1 MQIAGKAVYTPYEN
15 ESGRLWLKFGGRTIN
30 FIMTN
35 ERKDKNDANSDSQP
49 LQGPFKEGLWVGFGT
64 KNFKQE
70 KVENKE
76 DTHKMS
82 EMDDKGL
89 DMK

>member
-1 MQIAGKAVYTPYEN
+1 MQIARKVIYTPYEN
-15 ESGRLWLKFGGRTIN
+15 ESGRFWLKFGGRTIN

-35 ERKDKNDANSDSQP
+35 EKKDNNNGNPGSEP
-49 LQGPFKEGLWVGFGT
+49 LKGPFKKGLWDEFGT
-64 KNFKQE
+64 KKFKQE
-70 KVENKE
+70 EVESEE
-76 DTHKMS
+76 DTEKMS

>member
-1 MQIAGKAVYTPYEN
+1 MQIVRKAVYTPYEN
-15 ESGRLWLKFGGRTIN
+15 ESGRVWLKFGGRTIN

-35 ERKDKNDANSDSQP
+35 EKQDKNNAIPGSEP
-49 LQGPFKEGLWVGFGT
+49 LKGPFKKGLWAGFGT
-64 KNFKQE
+64 KKFKQE
-70 KVENKE
+70 KVEDKE

>member
-1 MQIAGKAVYTPYEN
+1 MQIVRKAVYTPCEN
-15 ESGRLWLKFGGRTIN
+15 ESGRVWLKFGGRTIN

-35 ERKDKNDANSDSQP
+35 EKQDKNNTNPGSEP
-49 LQGPFKEGLWVGFGT
+49 LKGPFKQGSWAGFGT

-70 KVENKE
+70 TIEDEE
-76 DTHKMS
+76 DTQKMS

>member
-1 MQIAGKAVYTPYEN
+1 MQIVRKAEYTPYEN

-35 ERKDKNDANSDSQP
+35 EKKDKNDASSGSEQ
-49 LQGPFKEGLWVGFGT
+49 LKGPFRKSLWVRFGT
-64 KNFKQE
+64 RKFKQE

-76 DTHKMS
+76 DTNQMS